1 MFSKRKRCLKK
12 GGFSLLR
19 SPETGSEM
27 LYICLVSNADFTEV
41 LYFLHFKSQTVIET
55 NLSSHKKYLQELIHL
70 IMIVHVFVCIC
81 SIS

>member
-41 LYFLHFKSQTVIET
+41 LYFFHFKSQTVIET
-55 NLSSHKKYLQELIHL
+55 NLSRYLQELIHL
-70 IMIVHVFVCIC
+70 IMKNLKCLKQTC
-81 SIS
+81 T